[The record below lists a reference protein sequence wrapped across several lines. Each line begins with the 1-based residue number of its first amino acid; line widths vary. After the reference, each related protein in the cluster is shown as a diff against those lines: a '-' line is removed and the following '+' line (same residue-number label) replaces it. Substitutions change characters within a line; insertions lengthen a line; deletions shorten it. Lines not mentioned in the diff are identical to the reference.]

1 MCRLVGG
8 LRKAAN
14 KWNIP
19 AGAPSPGVKR
29 KRKTRGPEQALE
41 GQGPS
46 KSPPLALPGWN
57 FAPILAADAM
67 DYFKSIPDFEGQHA
81 AEKFSRII
89 ITLFGIVGLIWGY
102 AIQQFSQT
110 VYILASGF
118 FLASILT
125 IPPWPMYRRKPLN
138 WQPAR
143 EGDAA
148 STTKS
153 KKKK

>member
-1 MCRLVGG
+1 
-8 LRKAAN
+8 
-14 KWNIP
+14 
-19 AGAPSPGVKR
+19 
-29 KRKTRGPEQALE
+29 
-41 GQGPS
+41 
-46 KSPPLALPGWN
+46 
-57 FAPILAADAM
+57 M
-67 DYFKSIPDFEGQHA
+67 DYFKSIPVHMDFEGQHA